1 MCIRAIRNI
10 WTNCDS
16 SRECIIES
24 VVIKTIVKVFIE
36 PSNKKDLTETCLKAL
51 CAFLVNL
58 NPRCAE
64 QMRGGKDKDVYKR
77 IVDLNL
83 EDNKLAIRISDIV
96 QFVTDCGV
104 STRIRHLWGCEHS
117 YRIFRKQRQIFL

>member
-77 IVDLNL
+77 IIDLNL
-83 EDNKLAIRISDIV
+83 EDNKFAIRILYSL
-96 QFVTDCGV
+96 
-104 STRIRHLWGCEHS
+104 S
-117 YRIFRKQRQIFL
+117 QIAECRPAL